1 MSVFCSNTLIFA
13 PECWKCILD
22 TFKFF
27 QELALTSHAFAV
39 SLFPSSPTP
48 RLLPSTQNLI
58 KNPDLTKP
66 FLYSSKPKKP
76 TSSMLRVFICFN
88 TIFNKF
94 CLCLFSDVIK
104 SGIGFLV
111 WFAGLTAWILIYQK
125 YRASWGATGDM
136 ISFVIPLGEP

>member
-1 MSVFCSNTLIFA
+1 
-13 PECWKCILD
+13 
-22 TFKFF
+22 
-27 QELALTSHAFAV
+27 
-39 SLFPSSPTP
+39 
-48 RLLPSTQNLI
+48 
-58 KNPDLTKP
+58 
-66 FLYSSKPKKP
+66 
-76 TSSMLRVFICFN
+76 MLRVLICFN